1 MFTITFTDG
10 EVGAQLLRLLQLSA
24 RQCSVRT
31 SYKTFEGNIDTV
43 LREVDDHTQGFV
55 LVDDGGAELL
65 PIPIR
70 DIRNVEVHSA

>member
-1 MFTITFTDG
+1 
-10 EVGAQLLRLLQLSA
+10 
-24 RQCSVRT
+24 
-31 SYKTFEGNIDTV
+31 V